1 MSEWLLFNAKCAIF
15 RLYYDEK
22 KIGWDDDNVDIP
34 FVLDEHA

>member
-1 MSEWLLFNAKCAIF
+1 VSHCYLIPSVQFF
-15 RLYYDEK
+15 DYYDEK